1 MRHVPFMKFNAAL
14 AKSVLMAASIG
25 LVVPVMAQSSTRL
38 RPASAKQGPAKEEE
52 GVIDGIAVARPDGR
66 WLGITVEGINLKVTF
81 YDKKKMPEPIDVLRG
96 NARWRLPT
104 IAQQERAVLNPG
116 PDGNSLIG
124 NRSLRKPWTYSV
136 TIVLVNASDE
146 VVETHQVQ
154 LSDNVVPA
162 PK

>member
-1 MRHVPFMKFNAAL
+1 MKFNAAL

-25 LVVPVMAQSSTRL
+25 LVIPVMAQPAI
-38 RPASAKQGPAKEEE
+38 RPAAARQGPAKEEEEE
-52 GVIDGIAVARPDGR
+52 GVIDGIAIARPDGR
-66 WLGITVEGINLKVTF
+66 WLGVTVEGLNLKVTF
-81 YDKKKMPEPIDVLRG
+81 YDKKKMPEAIDVLRG

-116 PDGNSLIG
+116 PDGKSLIG
-124 NRSLRKPWTYSV
+124 NRPLRKPWTYPV
-136 TIVLVNASDE
+136 AIVLVNASEE

-154 LSDNVVPA
+154 LSDTVVPA